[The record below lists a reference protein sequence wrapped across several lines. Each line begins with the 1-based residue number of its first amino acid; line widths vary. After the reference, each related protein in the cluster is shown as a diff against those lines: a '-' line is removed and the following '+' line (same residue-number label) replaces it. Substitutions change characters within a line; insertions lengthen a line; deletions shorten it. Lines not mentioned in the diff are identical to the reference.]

1 MNKSEKDKHLMVSRT
16 CEINKTKQINKQ
28 NEMKLID
35 TENRLVVATV
45 DMGLGAGKKWI
56 KGLNK
61 YKLLVTN

>member
-45 DMGLGAGKKWI
+45 DMGLGAGKN
-56 KGLNK
+56 G
-61 YKLLVTN
+61 